1 VIGFSCFQNADAE
14 DLGFVTPECV
24 RKTVSS
30 TFVSVEKSDIA
41 ALSFHEKLL
50 LGVARFFREDEDRA
64 YATLTEVEREYVVA
78 CE

>member
-1 VIGFSCFQNADAE
+1 MIGFSCFQNADAE

-50 LGVARFFREDEDRA
+50 LVLQGSSGKMR
-64 YATLTEVEREYVVA
+64 TEPMQL
-78 CE
+78 